1 MQMLVHLMLSQRSL
15 RLSSFLFILFSIF
28 CLVEVVST
36 ILSSSSFIYSSASV
50 ILLLIPSN
58 ILFISVCFFFSYSKS
73 LVNISCIFSIFASIL
88 FQRSWII
95 FTIIIM
101 DYFSRSFL
109 YPFNFVVFLGFC
121 LVPSSGTKLFAF
133 TSWLTFCGVVLVLAA
148 AVVCGSSCF
157 FCLLLHV
164 IHFKSLVKLRNNKI
178 K

>member
-88 FQRSWII
+88 SPRSWIT
-95 FTIIIM
+95 FTIIILNS
-101 DYFSRSFL
+101 FSGRL
-109 YPFNFVVFLGFC
+109 A
-121 LVPSSGTKLFAF
+121 SS
-133 TSWLTFCGVVLVLAA
+133 TSVNCFSGILSCHFIWDITFCF
-148 AVVCGSSCF
+148 S
-157 FCLLLHV
+157 
-164 IHFKSLVKLRNNKI
+164 IMI
-178 K
+178 KFL

>member
-73 LVNISCIFSIFASIL
+73 LVNISCMLLALLPPGPWWPSLAGPAL
-88 FQRSWII
+88 HTYPRALLNPVRADPLPTPTCWTGRLDSWAL
-95 FTIIIM
+95 
-101 DYFSRSFL
+101 RSFL
-109 YPFNFVVFLGFC
+109 PPPNCVTLAT
-121 LVPSSGTKLFAF
+121 LLNLFEA
-133 TSWLTFCGVVLVLAA
+133 
-148 AVVCGSSCF
+148 
-157 FCLLLHV
+157 
-164 IHFKSLVKLRNNKI
+164 
-178 K
+178 